1 MVEHSAPCL
10 QRACAALMSCSYRP
24 YLPAASECVIE
35 ASSQHTKRSRT
46 WSLVGGTVS
55 IAGCI
60 ILALLLQRPIDDRRQ
75 PAQVYTSHRP
85 LHSNGCGV
93 RHKHKGRASGFDVS
107 NHSHLMQWLGYL
119 DLTVQISGR
128 YNHALRRLIRTRMV
142 SGEFE
147 P

>member
-1 MVEHSAPCL
+1 MIDANPRRCTHLIAP
-10 QRACAALMSCSYRP
+10 YTP
-24 YLPAASECVIE
+24 TGVASDT
-35 ASSQHTKRSRT
+35 STR
-46 WSLVGGTVS
+46 GG
-55 IAGCI
+55 
-60 ILALLLQRPIDDRRQ
+60 
-75 PAQVYTSHRP
+75 QV
-85 LHSNGCGV
+85 
-93 RHKHKGRASGFDVS
+93 AS